1 MWRNETVK
9 QKTILLLDFI
19 KFSYHYKDAFQ
30 IQGHP
35 DRSQNIDKDHLISSQ
50 RVREKKIH
58 LLWCKCIS
66 IFHVNIKKV
75 SWDPPLV
82 TKKCLSHFC
91 LFPILLCL
99 NSIWAER
106 QRREA
111 KPQNVPAQSE
121 SWPEDP
127 ILGLVD
133 LKDRIFKILDHWQ
146 KATYWESFFLQNK
159 NRKGLVK

>member
-19 KFSYHYKDAFQ
+19 KFSYHYKGAFQ

-50 RVREKKIH
+50 RVRDKKIH
-58 LLWCKCIS
+58 LFWCKSIS
-66 IFHVNIKKV
+66 IFHVNIWKV
-75 SWDPPLV
+75 PARDIKMSVIFL
-82 TKKCLSHFC
+82 LI
-91 LFPILLCL
+91 PILLCL

-106 QRREA
+106 RRREA

-133 LKDRIFKILDHWQ
+133 LKDRILKILDHWQ